1 MAHRSSPVDQAP
13 YNLLEL
19 EEKKKKKIEEKLE
32 RPRESERRRK
42 KKGATNV
49 DRASIVQYMFAII

>member
-19 EEKKKKKIEEKLE
+19 EEKKKKIEEKLE